1 VDRDVVEQELD
12 LANYHPFGL
21 TFNSY
26 SRENSTAQDYK
37 YNGKEA
43 QTELGLGWLDYGA
56 RMYQPE
62 IGRFST
68 IDLAGEKFYP
78 LSPYCY
84 SANSPILLSDPTGKD
99 WTITMRENKDGSTTY
114 VVNFKGVVLN
124 SSGEKFDDEQMAE
137 FANQITAGLAQFIG
151 GTKLVDEDGNATGDN
166 VEIGTINVRLIGN
179 KDQLEKDDHL
189 INIKDRKDKDF
200 DAGNGLRAKGN
211 ALNGK
216 EVSFNEA
223 WFHDVRRGQYN
234 SLIPHELGHTAG
246 LMHPEDDSY
255 LFGLIPGETGKAPNS
270 NFMRDTPTEPETGV
284 TRAQIQRIY
293 RLYQSGHLNK
303 KHPHPID
310 QD

>member
-1 VDRDVVEQELD
+1 M
-12 LANYHPFGL
+12 YYPFGL

-26 SRENSTAQDYK
+26 QRENSTPNPYQ
-37 YNGKEA
+37 YNGKER
-43 QTELGLGWLDYGA
+43 QDELGLDWLDYGA

-68 IDLAGEKFYP
+68 IDPAGEKFYP
-78 LSPYCY
+78 LSPYSY

-99 WTITMRENKDGSTTY
+99 WTITTRENKDGGTTY
-114 VVNFKGVVLN
+114 VLSFKGAVLN
-124 SSGEKFDDEQMAE
+124 SSGEKFDDEQME
-137 FANQITAGLAQFIG
+137 GFRSQISAGLAQFFG

-166 VEIGTINVRLIGN
+166 VEIGTIDVRVISSE
-179 KDQLEKDDHL
+179 DQLEKDDHL
-189 INIKDRKDKDF
+189 INIKERKDKDF
-200 DAGNGLRAKGN
+200 DAGKGLRAKGN
-211 ALNGK
+211 AINGK

-223 WFHDVRRGQYN
+223 WFHEVRRGQYN

-255 LFGLIPGETGKAPNS
+255 LFGLIPGGTGNAPNS

-293 RLYQSGHLNK
+293 RLY
-303 KHPHPID
+303 
-310 QD
+310 